1 MTVGSPKFVSGGT
14 TFVGGDALMT
24 FSATDDYWSPS
35 EISIEIALNGAAAVS
50 YPNVTSLRMGDLGL
64 ADGPATFS
72 VRAIDPCRVENTHDT
87 TVVLDTTP
95 PVATYT
101 QPAADQYD
109 TDDLSSIV
117 YTVSDGAGSGVS
129 SESVAFDGA
138 PTANGAVIDMFF
150 LNAGIH
156 TAVVTATDN
165 IGNTGDTAKS
175 FRLRATSQS
184 LRNNVD
190 RAFQLGLISRLDV
203 YKGLVD
209 KLDTAVKLHA
219 RGKHSSEVD
228 MLVSVHDQLVAQRG
242 KGVDAAFADR
252 MVGWV
257 DDLIANH

>member
-1 MTVGSPKFVSGGT
+1 
-14 TFVGGDALMT
+14 
-24 FSATDDYWSPS
+24 
-35 EISIEIALNGAAAVS
+35 
-50 YPNVTSLRMGDLGL
+50 MGRRR
-64 ADGPATFS
+64 S
-72 VRAIDPCRVENTHDT
+72 RVRAIDPCRVENTHDT

-95 PVATYT
+95 PVVTYT

-138 PTANGAVIDMFF
+138 PTSNGAVIDMFF

-219 RGKHSSEVD
+219 RGKHSAEVD
-228 MLVSVHDQLVAQRG
+228 MLVSVHDQLLAQRG